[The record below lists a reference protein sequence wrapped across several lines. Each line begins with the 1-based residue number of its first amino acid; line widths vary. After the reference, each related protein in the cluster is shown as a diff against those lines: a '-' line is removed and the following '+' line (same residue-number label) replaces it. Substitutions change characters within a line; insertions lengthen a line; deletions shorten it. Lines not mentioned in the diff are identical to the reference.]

1 MGIRF
6 TRIVFLHL
14 VHFAFDAEQF
24 LHMMPEFVGDYI
36 GLGELAGG
44 AEAAIQLIEKTQI
57 DVDPFVFG
65 TIERPGGRARSA
77 ASGLRGVTEQDE
89 LGVAIVF
96 AGLVGKKL
104 RPCFLRVVERK
115 GHERDQRALRSIA
128 RRIGLPDLRWSGSCS
143 TTAQQGEKIGFEDE
157 AENQKNDGSADADVQ
172 AAELE
177 ASASTCLIAAIFD
190 VLAFA
195 AV

>member
-14 VHFAFDAEQF
+14 VHLAFNAEQF
-24 LHMMPEFVGDYI
+24 LHMMPEFVGDDI
-36 GLGELAGG
+36 GLRELAGG
-44 AEAAIQLIEKTQI
+44 AKAAIQLIEKTEI

-65 TIERPGGRARSA
+65 TIERPGGGARSA
-77 ASGLRGVTEQDE
+77 ASGLRGVTKQDE
-89 LGVAIVF
+89 LGVAIGF

-104 RPCFLRVVERK
+104 RPCFLRVIERK

-128 RRIGLPDLRWSGSCS
+128 RRIGLPDFRWTGGCS
-143 TTAQQGEKIGFEDE
+143 ATAQQGEKIGFEDE
-157 AENQKNDGSADADVQ
+157 AENQENDGAADADVQ

-177 ASASTCLIAAIFD
+177 ASASTRLIAAIFD